1 VDVDHSLKMPRAAG
15 SATHLVLMPSFN
27 PGPGVVA
34 TVRGARAAWC
44 PVWVVVDGSDDGSA
58 EQLLALARGDA
69 GLRIIVLDR
78 NRGKGAAVL
87 HGARLAAQQGY
98 THVLTMDSDGQHP
111 AQSVGEFMA
120 QSAARPDCLIVGV
133 PQFDADAPQ
142 LRVRGRR
149 ISNWWADLE
158 TLKMGIGDSLFGFRV
173 YPIGPL
179 LAVAQ
184 RHRWMRRFDFD
195 PEAAVRL
202 CWAGVRPVN
211 VPAPVRYPSRECGG
225 VSHFRYVRDNVLL
238 TWMHVRLM
246 VEFIVRLPWLLGRR
260 RMVYPAR

>member
-1 VDVDHSLKMPRAAG
+1 MPQAPC
-15 SATHLVLMPSFN
+15 SPTHLVLMPSYN
-27 PGPGVVA
+27 PGPGVVS
-34 TVRGARAAWC
+34 TVRSARAAWC
-44 PVWVVVDGSDDGSA
+44 PVWVVVDGSNDGSA
-58 EQLLALARGDA
+58 EQLLALAQADA
-69 GLRIIVLDR
+69 GVRVIVLDR

-111 AQSVGEFMA
+111 AQSIGEFMA

-133 PQFDADAPQ
+133 PQFDADAPP

-149 ISNWWADLE
+149 ISNWWANLE
-158 TLKMGIGDSLFGFRV
+158 TLNLGIGDSLFGFRV

-179 LAVAQ
+179 LAIAQ

-211 VPAPVRYPSRECGG
+211 VPAPVRYFARECGG
-225 VSHFRYVRDNVLL
+225 VSHFRYVRDNALL

-246 VEFIVRLPWLLGRR
+246 VEFILRLPRLLGRR
-260 RMVYPAR
+260 RTADRAG